1 MWGNTLGWSI
11 SAVIVACMLWG
22 VHVINQA
29 GRISPPTSFA
39 TDPAHLATVA
49 LPVSPQTVMTFTDST
64 DSAPTYREA
73 IAEYQSHR
81 AAYDAF
87 GETGKLQDI
96 PKLPALDSL
105 VRAAPSSKARLFSAH
120 PEEIVVYVKPRPAL
134 DALRA
139 LGKLCVRAGL
149 LTQKSD
155 SAAATKYHEAAF
167 SLGMKLFD
175 ERLTSEEMLAGLEL
189 MSEGAAGLSRISQA
203 NEDRPRAA
211 AIASFDLARKDYYNN
226 QILPMLTVLT
236 SVDGHTVAEHAGD
249 YFWLA
254 KNADDRV
261 WRVESIFALGR
272 LRFFVGPDGR
282 VGDQLGAS
290 KQLKQLADDS
300 DPVIRAAAIAGRDL
314 TIEEYRQIR

>member
-11 SAVIVACMLWG
+11 SVVIVACMLWG

-29 GRISPPTSFA
+29 GRVSPPTSFG
-39 TDPAHLATVA
+39 TDPAHLAPVA
-49 LPVSPQTVMTFTDST
+49 LPLSPQTVMTFTDST

-81 AAYDAF
+81 AGYDAF
-87 GETGKLQDI
+87 AEAGKFQDL

-120 PEEIVVYVKPRPAL
+120 PEQIVVCVKPRPAL

-167 SLGMKLFD
+167 SLGMKLF
-175 ERLTSEEMLAGLEL
+175 
-189 MSEGAAGLSRISQA
+189 
-203 NEDRPRAA
+203 
-211 AIASFDLARKDYYNN
+211 
-226 QILPMLTVLT
+226 
-236 SVDGHTVAEHAGD
+236 
-249 YFWLA
+249 
-254 KNADDRV
+254 
-261 WRVESIFALGR
+261 
-272 LRFFVGPDGR
+272 
-282 VGDQLGAS
+282 
-290 KQLKQLADDS
+290 
-300 DPVIRAAAIAGRDL
+300 
-314 TIEEYRQIR
+314 